1 MGGEWTKHSL
11 LLASATAGWLAFAVA
26 TEATPLDELVA
37 AAKAEGQLN
46 VIGLPHDWC
55 GYGAIIDGFKTRFGI
70 PVIELSPDIGST
82 KVIDEIRNARA
93 VSAAP
98 APDVIDVGHPFAS
111 SAKKEGLLQPY
122 KVRTWATIPDA
133 AKDADGY
140 WAGAYYGTIAIEV
153 NTDIIRILPTNWADL
168 QKPAYKGAVGLAGDL
183 GSNQAIQSIFAA
195 GLSAAGGNHETAA
208 ELGLTFFAT
217 LHEKGNFVS
226 LVGNLATLV
235 DGRTPILIRWDY
247 LAIAD
252 RERLKDK
259 SRIEII
265 RPKTG
270 VVAGVYAQ
278 AISAFAA
285 HPNAA
290 RLWLEYL
297 YSDETQL
304 MFADGHCHPIRSGEM
319 VRSGRMPKLPMPEAQ
334 SRGSGTEADPLFP
347 TVEEQERARDVIIDR
362 WGSVVGVTI
371 DCDSKGTAADIPMV
385 FNDIPV
391 GQCSIPNP

>member
-270 VVAGVYAQ
+270 VVAGFMRRR
-278 AISAFAA
+278 SALSP
-285 HPNAA
+285 H
-290 RLWLEYL
+290 
-297 YSDETQL
+297 
-304 MFADGHCHPIRSGEM
+304 I
-319 VRSGRMPKLPMPEAQ
+319 RMPPVCGSSTCTRMKPSSCSPTAIAIQFVQGKWSAVAGCPNCRCLRHNPEVQAPRPIHSFQ
-334 SRGSGTEADPLFP
+334 RLKSRNGRGMSSSTVGAASSG
-347 TVEEQERARDVIIDR
+347 
-362 WGSVVGVTI
+362 
-371 DCDSKGTAADIPMV
+371 
-385 FNDIPV
+385 
-391 GQCSIPNP
+391 